1 MRSTAR
7 TSDPIA
13 LTDVPAF
20 RDAIVKRSIKDA
32 VADKIAGLIASG
44 ILQVGD
50 SLPSERD
57 LAASLNVSRETVR
70 GAVQILGTKGIIG
83 ISHGSRT
90 RVLRADV
97 GSVAIGVT
105 TERAIDAYDLDSVHA
120 SRRLVER
127 QVVADAARRA
137 DAALLAELE
146 ASLDAQRAAGT
157 DAVRF
162 LIADREFHIAI
173 YRASGNPLLADF
185 TTDLY
190 AYMMEHRRVAVSQ
203 PGAIAIS
210 LSDHIAIV
218 AALQSNDVERAVAAF
233 AAHTH
238 RIYDTT
244 QASLKLSDPDRDRR

>member
-1 MRSTAR
+1 MK
-7 TSDPIA
+7 
-13 LTDVPAF
+13 
-20 RDAIVKRSIKDA
+20 DAI
-32 VADKIAGLIASG
+32 ADKIAGLIASG

-50 SLPSERD
+50 PLPSERD

-97 GSVAIGVT
+97 GSVAIGIST
-105 TERAIDAYDLDSVHA
+105 ARAEDAYDLDSVHA
-120 SRRLVER
+120 ARTLLER

-137 DAALLAELE
+137 DDALLAELE

-162 LIADREFHIAI
+162 LIADREFHVAI

-185 TTDLY
+185 ATDLY
-190 AYMMEHRRVAVSQ
+190 AYMMGHRRVAVSQ
-203 PGAIAIS
+203 SGAIATS
-210 LSDHIAIV
+210 FSDHLAIV
-218 AALQSNDVERAVAAF
+218 AALRSHDVEQAVAAF
-233 AAHTH
+233 ATHTR

-244 QASLKLSDPDRDRR
+244 HALLTLSDPDRDRR

>member
-1 MRSTAR
+1 MRSTVR

-20 RDAIVKRSIKDA
+20 RDAVVKRSIKDII
-32 VADKIAGLIASG
+32 ADKIAGLIASG

-50 SLPSERD
+50 HLPSERD

-70 GAVQILGTKGIIG
+70 GAIQVLGTKGVIG
-83 ISHGSRT
+83 VSHGSRT

-97 GSVAIGVT
+97 GSVAIGAT
-105 TERAIDAYDLDSVHA
+105 TARAIDAYDLDSVHA
-120 SRRLVER
+120 SRLLVER

-137 DAALLAELE
+137 DEVLLSELE
-146 ASLDAQRAAGT
+146 ASLDAQRAAGA

-162 LIADREFHIAI
+162 LIADREFHVAV

-190 AYMMEHRRVAVSQ
+190 AYMMGHRRVAVSR
-203 PGAIAIS
+203 PGAIATS
-210 LSDHIAIV
+210 LSDHVAIV
-218 AALQSNDVERAVAAF
+218 AALRSHDAERAVAAF
-233 AAHTH
+233 ATHTH

-244 QASLKLSDPDRDRR
+244 QVLLKRSDPDRDRK